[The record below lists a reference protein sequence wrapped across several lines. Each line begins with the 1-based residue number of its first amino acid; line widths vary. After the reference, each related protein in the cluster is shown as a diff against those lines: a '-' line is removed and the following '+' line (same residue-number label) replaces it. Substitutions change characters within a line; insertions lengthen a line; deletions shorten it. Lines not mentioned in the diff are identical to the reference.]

1 MAAATSRRAFTW
13 LLPGTTIEQ
22 KSRVE
27 GMRVEAMTVEAMTV
41 KAMRVDEGPVGS

>member
-22 KSRVE
+22 RS
-27 GMRVEAMTVEAMTV
+27 RVEAMTVE
-41 KAMRVDEGPVGS
+41 AMRVDEGPVGS